1 MRWPKRDIRIRSK
14 PQERL
19 SHHRRGA
26 RTFQRRRPRDSAVE
40 GQSDVQ
46 RGIAMLMWP
55 KRRDGGLAPPERLEP
70 EEVKRRLREWL
81 KSESEK
87 DK

>member
-1 MRWPKRDIRIRSK
+1 MTDVKALNVKAEVQALLD
-14 PQERL
+14 RL
-19 SHHRRGA
+19 PDDC
-26 RTFQRRRPRDSAVE
+26 TFA
-40 GQSDVQ
+40 DVQ
-46 RGIAMLMWP
+46 RGIAVLMWP
-55 KRRDGGLAPPERLEP
+55 KRDDGSLAPPQRLEP